1 MHTDVTDLRDFY
13 HSALGLVVR
22 RVLAQKI
29 RKIWPRP
36 AGCAIIGYGF
46 ATPFLGSYRG
56 EAVRIGALMPATQ
69 GALVWPSADRNITAL
84 VEEAQLPLADNS
96 VDRML
101 VIHGLEVAERPG
113 MLLREMWRVLAPE
126 GRILVIVPNRSG
138 VWARTDRTPFGQG
151 RPYSSG
157 QLDQILREA
166 MFTPL
171 TRTSALFLPPVSQGV
186 VLRSAATMERIGA
199 RISGRFAGV
208 ILVEA
213 GKEVVAPVGTM
224 VPVAARL
231 RVALPAAAAPLPD
244 GSRRL

>member
-13 HSALGLVVR
+13 HSPLGLVVR

-29 RKIWPRP
+29 RRIWPRS
-36 AGCAIIGYGF
+36 AGCAMMGYGF

-56 EAVRIGALMPATQ
+56 EATRLGALMPATQ
-69 GALVWPSADRNITAL
+69 GALVWPCASRNITAL

-101 VIHGLEVAERPG
+101 LIHGLEIAERPG

-138 VWARTDRTPFGQG
+138 IWARTDRTPFGQG
-151 RPYSSG
+151 QPYSGG
-157 QLDQILREA
+157 QLDQILHAA

-171 TRTSALFLPPVSQGV
+171 THASALFLPPVNRGI
-186 VLRSAATMERIGA
+186 VLRSAAGMERIGE

-213 GKEVVAPVGTM
+213 GKELVAPAGTM
-224 VPVAARL
+224 APVTARL
-231 RVALPAAAAPLPD
+231 RVALPEAVPLP
-244 GSRRL
+244 GSSQRK